1 MIHFE
6 DVSGIICEAVLPL
19 VKLLGIGLGFSLY
32 HFQNMIVGAEWC
44 KIFEGF
50 WFWRKIGISRSQMIM
65 IRRNFQD
72 LLGGESPSGSQIS
85 NSNLLPRKL
94 ICPMVVQLL

>member
-44 KIFEGF
+44 KIFKDFGCGE
-50 WFWRKIGISRSQMIM
+50 KLA
-65 IRRNFQD
+65 FQ
-72 LLGGESPSGSQIS
+72 GV
-85 NSNLLPRKL
+85 K
-94 ICPMVVQLL
+94 